1 MSDTDIEDPH
11 VEAWENRQEDPA
23 FSDGTVATPGTEYP
37 VEPGPGPVD
46 EEGNPVD
53 PNAPAREPEAL
64 GRGKAADD
72 DDDDD
77 GFDPA
82 DYSVEEVN
90 AYVDANPEYAS
101 EIASLEA
108 GGKNRKGVL
117 DHIG

>member
-11 VEAWENRQEDPA
+11 VEAWEVRQTDPA
-23 FSDGTVATPGTEYP
+23 FVDGTIASPGTEYP
-37 VEPGPGPVD
+37 PEPGPGPED
-46 EEGNPVD
+46 AEE
-53 PNAPAREPEAL
+53 EEATPKEKRAAL
-64 GRGKAADD
+64 KAGDADD

-90 AYVDANPEYAS
+90 AYVDANPEYAAD
-101 EIASLEA
+101 IASLEA